1 MENVKTRESQSD
13 FVWIFVGLLVGIA
26 GTVGVQY
33 WLSGERNSQS
43 APVAAVTAADMPV
56 ATGMTAEPSAGV
68 MGAVQLGDATTTG
81 AVGVVPA
88 EAMATGA
95 NAKSAL
101 DSETGAMSAAATNSG
116 PSAAQQV
123 SLSSG
128 MTYSETTSGYPI
140 YTGRRAVDSSALPVE
155 TTESASMNEE
165 ATMSQSVGR
174 NGLLANPCVDPASSK
189 GKAYSSS
196 WQ

>member
-1 MENVKTRESQSD
+1 MESVKTHESKSK

-33 WLSGERNSQS
+33 WLSGERNEQS
-43 APVAAVTAADMPV
+43 APVAAVTAADMPA
-56 ATGMTAEPSAGV
+56 ATGTGGEASAGSAGTV
-68 MGAVQLGDATTTG
+68 PAGDAT
-81 AVGVVPA
+81 
-88 EAMATGA
+88 
-95 NAKSAL
+95 
-101 DSETGAMSAAATNSG
+101 AATNTE
-116 PSAAQQV
+116 PNAAQQV
-123 SLSSG
+123 SLRPG

-140 YTGRRAVDSSALPVE
+140 YTGRRAVDSSAQPVE
-155 TTESASMNEE
+155 TVESAPINEE

-189 GKAYSSS
+189 GKAYSGS